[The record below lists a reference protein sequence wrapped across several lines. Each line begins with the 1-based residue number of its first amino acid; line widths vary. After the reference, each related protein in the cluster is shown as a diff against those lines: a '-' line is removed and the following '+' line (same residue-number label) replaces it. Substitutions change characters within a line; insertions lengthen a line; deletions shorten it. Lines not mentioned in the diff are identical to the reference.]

1 MSAASEPQCSMCCF
15 KSSPLLPT
23 AAQSDQLQSLL
34 RSNHPVSSTLEA
46 SFRHAVDVGKADL
59 LNYDAEIQRLAKMM
73 EQIVSERHLLAAHVD
88 GCQSA
93 LTSNVRRLPN
103 ELLARIIGICALS
116 SREMYTWEE
125 NDTSMD
131 ELRRLAKS
139 HLLDLAKV
147 CMRCLVAD
155 SGSLIV
161 PQVCSRWHE
170 VVMGTPRLW
179 ARINVYTDLWPP
191 AGDRAE
197 TFLALL
203 RSSLGR
209 SASHPLVLDITLP
222 VQGMSDV
229 ASRMMFLLLEH
240 AQRWRD
246 VFLTLNAESAHLLN
260 GVQAVSLER
269 LEIHTS
275 STFQPLI
282 SNISIA
288 TPSLR
293 RVSLT
298 GHPRNF
304 PHNLPLAQVVKFDY
318 RGNPLIFT
326 PETFPMLP
334 CSHLS
339 QKTFVVV
346 RGVLSFSPAES
357 PLGGF
362 DVPGVWRIRS
372 LTLTL
377 RLATPMSPTDARRAI
392 GSVLTCLTLPSLYR
406 FALHTS
412 AGTTSDYALVWSPV
426 DFAQLSERSG
436 FSSSLVSLSLA
447 IIISDADL
455 LAALG
460 DLKKLEDLRL
470 SDLPS
475 SNCILIGDTLLC
487 ALSTGNEADVTAL
500 LPRLGLLDISTCLAF
515 TDDALLRLVDRRILQ
530 CQQPDVT
537 YLFTLVVSRL
547 KPARRELGEHLI
559 ARFTELEAQNDMG
572 FNLDPGKEH

>member
-103 ELLARIIGICALS
+103 ELLARIIEICALS
-116 SREMYTWEE
+116 SGEMYTWEDS
-125 NDTSMD
+125 DTSMD

-147 CMRCLVAD
+147 C
-155 SGSLIV
+155 
-161 PQVCSRWHE
+161 SRWHG
-170 VVMGTPRLW
+170 VVVGTPSLW
-179 ARINVYTDLWPP
+179 ARINVHTDLWPS

-197 TFLALL
+197 TFLTLL

-222 VQGMSDV
+222 REGLSDV
-229 ASRMMFLLLEH
+229 ASRAMLLLVEH
-240 AQRWRD
+240 ARRWKD
-246 VFLTLNAESAHLLN
+246 AFLTLNAESAVLLN
-260 GVQAVSLER
+260 EVQANFVSLER
-269 LEIHTS
+269 LEIFTS
-275 STFQPLI
+275 STFEPLI

-288 TPSLR
+288 APSLCH
-293 RVSLT
+293 VSLT
-298 GHPRNF
+298 GHPRNL

-318 RGNPLIFT
+318 HGNPLIST

-339 QKTFVVV
+339 QETFVAVQ
-346 RGVLSFSPAES
+346 GVLSFSP
-357 PLGGF
+357 LGGVE
-362 DVPGVWRIRS
+362 VPCVWRITS
-372 LTLTL
+372 LALSH
-377 RLATPMSPTDARRAI
+377 RLATPMSPTEAQRAI
-392 GSVLTCLTLPSLYR
+392 GSVLACLTLPSLYR

-436 FSSSLVSLSLA
+436 FSSSLVALSLA
-447 IIISDADL
+447 IIISDAEL
-455 LAALG
+455 LAVLG
-460 DLKKLEDLRL
+460 DLKNLEGLTL

-487 ALSTGNEADVTAL
+487 ALSSGNDAADVPAL
-500 LPRLGLLDISTCLAF
+500 LPRLGLLNISTCLGF
-515 TDDALLRLVDRRILQ
+515 TDGALLRLAESRISHWQ
-530 CQQPDVT
+530 CRQFT
-537 YLFTLVVSRL
+537 YLFTLAVSRL
-547 KPARRELGEHLI
+547 NPTRRELGEDLI
-559 ARFTELEAQNDMG
+559 ARLTELEGQDRMG
-572 FNLDPGKEH
+572 FNLDLGEEQWKLVLYGTYCIKKKN